1 MRCDLREEECRERSP
16 TLSVVLHCRQLKSL
30 GQKLGAAAALVHISR
45 RHDSHLQPGRQDKGG
60 RGDKGGREDMGGR
73 GNTAGKGDWMLRVAN
88 VGDTEV
94 VLCHHG
100 RVIPLTR
107 QFDVMVDAEEC
118 QRVIKSGGI
127 VTEVSIVPRH
137 FVIQ

>member
-1 MRCDLREEECRERSP
+1 M
-16 TLSVVLHCRQLKSL
+16 
-30 GQKLGAAAALVHISR
+30 VHISR
-45 RHDSHLQPGRQDKGG
+45 GQDSHPGRADKGG
-60 RGDKGGREDMGGR
+60 RGGR
-73 GNTAGKGDWMLRVAN
+73 GDSAGRGEWVLRVAN

-100 RVIPLTR
+100 RALPLTR

-127 VTEVSIVPRH
+127 VTEVSRVP
-137 FVIQ
+137 

>member
-1 MRCDLREEECRERSP
+1 MLIIWRKKKKNHKNP
-16 TLSVVLHCRQLKSL
+16 TVCCRQLKSL
-30 GQKLGAAAALVHISR
+30 GQKLGAAVAVVHISR
-45 RHDSHLQPGRQDKGG
+45 REDSLPQPSPRQDKGG
-60 RGDKGGREDMGGR
+60 KGD
-73 GNTAGKGDWMLRVAN
+73 TAGKGEWTLRVAN

-100 RVIPLTR
+100 RVVPLTR

-127 VTEVSIVPRH
+127 VTEVRLTEVSPEASPHYRTVSGDS
-137 FVIQ
+137 V

>member
-1 MRCDLREEECRERSP
+1 M
-16 TLSVVLHCRQLKSL
+16 LHCRQLKSL

-45 RHDSHLQPGRQDKGG
+45 RHDSHPQPGREDKGSRGDKGG
-60 RGDKGGREDMGGR
+60 RGD
-73 GNTAGKGDWMLRVAN
+73 TAGKGDWMLRVAN

-94 VLCHHG
+94 VLYHHG
-100 RVIPLTR
+100 RVVPLTR

-137 FVIQ
+137 FVIQCLDVRSKYTKSKGQRF